1 MLRKQMNYQIKQKLD
16 THDLTNLNTNY
27 NLVSPIEEE
36 FELDVRELE
45 LNSINQ
51 SVNQKEIILFGSST
65 FRMWENY
72 EQDLGRKKQ
81 FLNLAFGVLLYP
93 HVELILKV
101 IFSNYSTQNTFLLR
115 RR

>member
-1 MLRKQMNYQIKQKLD
+1 M
-16 THDLTNLNTNY
+16 
-27 NLVSPIEEE
+27 SPIEEE

-72 EQDLGRKKQ
+72 EQDLGGKNI
-81 FLNLAFGVLLYP
+81 LNLAFGGSTLSSCRTYF
-93 HVELILKV
+93 ER
-101 IFSNYSTQNTFLLR
+101 IFSNYNPKILSFTEEITI
-115 RR
+115 